1 LAVARTKDGDITERK
16 FKFIG
21 ILTFLDPPRPDTKHT
36 IDCANDFGVT
46 VKMITGDHRAIA
58 VETCRT
64 LGMGTNVLGAEKLPL
79 LTAQDLEASTTLGR
93 DYGEMCRQADGFA
106 QVFPEHKYLIVE
118 ALRQQGYLVGM
129 TGDGVNDAPA
139 LKRSDVGIAV
149 QGATS
154 AAQAAADI
162 VLTQPGL
169 STIVTAIVT
178 SRKIF
183 QRMKNFVIYRV
194 ACTEQL
200 LFFFF
205 ISCIFYHPNEYNA
218 DWPSYFAIPVIAL
231 VTITILNDG
240 TIISVA
246 YDHVDA
252 SIKPEKWDL
261 NILYIVSSAIGM
273 VALIGSIVLLELS
286 LDSQSPDG
294 LWRSMGLPVMTYG
307 EIQTLMYLKI
317 SLSDYF
323 SVFNSRTKGWMWSRM
338 PSIVLVGAFILATT
352 CSTFLAV
359 YWPFGNGMQGIE
371 WDLAVYCW
379 LYVIMWAFIQDAAKI
394 VTYKVLQSIGWVE
407 SVKVIDEKALKR
419 GRDAVLGAL

>member
-1 LAVARTKDGDITERK
+1 MRCVAKQMVSPK
-16 FKFIG
+16 
-21 ILTFLDPPRPDTKHT
+21 
-36 IDCANDFGVT
+36 
-46 VKMITGDHRAIA
+46 
-58 VETCRT
+58 
-64 LGMGTNVLGAEKLPL
+64 
-79 LTAQDLEASTTLGR
+79 SS
-93 DYGEMCRQADGFA
+93 
-106 QVFPEHKYLIVE
+106 PEHKYLIVE

-286 LDSQSPDG
+286 LDSQSPDSM
-294 LWRSMGLPVMTYG
+294 WRSMGLPMMSYG

-338 PSIVLVGAFILATT
+338 PSMVLVGAFILATT

-359 YWPFGNGMQGIE
+359 YWPFGNGMKGIE

-379 LYVIMWAFIQDAAKI
+379 LYVIMWAFIQDAAKVI
-394 VTYKVLQSIGWVE
+394 TYKVLQSIGWVE

-419 GRDAVLGAL
+419 GREAVISAL